1 MNRTV
6 RTARTA
12 KTAKTATSASRTA
25 VAVRV
30 GAVALLGAFVL
41 GACSSG
47 GGDQG
52 GDSGAGGAEGDV
64 SGGATPSAT
73 GGGSTDGGGTGGG
86 GAGATD
92 GALNGSWLTTSGGKA
107 VVLIITGRQAALF
120 STDRTTCTGTATGQA
135 GKDVIRLDACK
146 ARSAGTVE
154 TVNKT
159 TLQVTWEGGL
169 GKETYTRAE
178 GGALPSGLPTASS
191 GS

>member
-1 MNRTV
+1 M
-6 RTARTA
+6 
-12 KTAKTATSASRTA
+12 RTA

-47 GGDQG
+47 GGGEG
-52 GDSGAGGAEGDV
+52 GDSGSGGAKADV
-64 SGGATPSAT
+64 SAGATPSAT
-73 GGGSTDGGGTGGG
+73 GGGSTDDGGTGGGGTGGG

-92 GALNGSWLTTSGGKA
+92 AALSGSWLTTSGGKA

-135 GKDVIRLDACK
+135 GEDVIRLDACK

-154 TVNKT
+154 SVNKT
-159 TLQVTWEGGL
+159 TLRVTWEGGL

>member
-1 MNRTV
+1 M
-6 RTARTA
+6 A
-12 KTAKTATSASRTA
+12 ATSAHRTA

-30 GAVALLGAFVL
+30 GAVALLGAFAL
-41 GACSSG
+41 GACGSG
-47 GGDQG
+47 GGGEG
-52 GDSGAGGAEGDV
+52 GDSDAGGAKGNV

-73 GGGSTDGGGTGGG
+73 GGGSTDGGGSGG
-86 GAGATD
+86 GAAGATNT
-92 GALNGSWLTTSGGKA
+92 ALSGSWLTTSGGKT
-107 VVLIITGRQAALF
+107 VVLIVTGRQAALF
-120 STDRTTCTGTATGQA
+120 STDRTTCTGTATGRA

-154 TVNKT
+154 SVNKT